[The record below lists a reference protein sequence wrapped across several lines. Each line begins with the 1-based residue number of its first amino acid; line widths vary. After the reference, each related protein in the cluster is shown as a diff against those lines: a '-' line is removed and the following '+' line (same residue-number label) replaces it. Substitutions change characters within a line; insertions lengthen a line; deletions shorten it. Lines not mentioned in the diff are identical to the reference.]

1 MAEKGRHA
9 NRPTGVFYRDLAL
22 MVLGI
27 LLVGAAVFLLLFLL
41 ADDGST
47 EAISSSS
54 SSTAT
59 TLVET
64 TSSSPVVTTTSSTTT
79 TTIVTTT
86 TETTVPVRPPDEV
99 RVVALNAGAPGGAA
113 GRFSEVLDEAG
124 YQTLP
129 ADDYSPDQ
137 DPSRIWYREGFSAE
151 ANELLEFLPEALVEP
166 LPDEDLQPGAD
177 VIVLLGTG
185 YEE

>member
-47 EAISSSS
+47 EAISKSS

-59 TLVET
+59 TLLET
-64 TSSSPVVTTTSSTTT
+64 TSSISVVTTTTTTT

-86 TETTVPVRPPDEV
+86 AETTVPVRPPEEV
-99 RVVALNAGAPGGAA
+99 RVVALNAGASAGAA

-151 ANELLEFLPEALVEP
+151 ANQLLEFLPEALVEP

-177 VIVLLGTG
+177 LIVVLGTG

>member
-64 TSSSPVVTTTSSTTT
+64 TGSSPVVTTTSSTTT

-151 ANELLEFLPEALVEP
+151 ANELLEFLPEALVES
-166 LPDEDLQPGAD
+166 LADEDLQPGAD

>member
-41 ADDGST
+41 ADDSST
-47 EAISSSS
+47 EAIST

-64 TSSSPVVTTTSSTTT
+64 TSSSPVVTTTSPTTT
-79 TTIVTTT
+79 TTTVTTT

-113 GRFSEVLDEAG
+113 GRFSEVLDEAE

>member
-9 NRPTGVFYRDLAL
+9 NKPTGVFYRDLAL

-47 EAISSSS
+47 EAISTSS

-64 TSSSPVVTTTSSTTT
+64 TSSSSVATTMTSTTT
-79 TTIVTTT
+79 MVTTT

-129 ADDYSPDQ
+129 ADDYSPDH
-137 DPSRIWYREGFSAE
+137 DPSKIWYREGFSAE
-151 ANELLEFLPEALVEP
+151 ANQLLEFLPDALVEP

>member
-27 LLVGAAVFLLLFLL
+27 LLVGSAVFLLLFLL

-54 SSTAT
+54 TAT
-59 TLVET
+59 TLAET
-64 TSSSPVVTTTSSTTT
+64 TSSSSVVTTTSSTTT
-79 TTIVTTT
+79 TTTVTTT
-86 TETTVPVRPPDEV
+86 TETTLPVRPPDEV

-151 ANELLEFLPEALVEP
+151 ANEILEFLPEALVEP